1 MPVVLK
7 CPSPDQDCPVKPPK
21 AGKCCSEELLDEDPG
36 LESEQADS
44 QLSNVIYVLNFAIHL
59 FLTRSA
65 CYQIEKRGSK
75 FRHQN

>member
-7 CPSPDQDCPVKPPK
+7 WPSPDQDCAVKPLK
-21 AGKCCSEELLDEDPG
+21 GDNSSSEELLDEDPG

-44 QLSNVIYVLNFAIHL
+44 QLKNIIYVLNFAIYL

-65 CYQIEKRGSK
+65 CYQT
-75 FRHQN
+75 

>member
-7 CPSPDQDCPVKPPK
+7 WPSPDQDCTVKPLK
-21 AGKCCSEELLDEDPG
+21 GDNSCSEELDEDPE

-44 QLSNVIYVLNFAIHL
+44 QLDNIIYVLNFAIYL

-65 CYQIEKRGSK
+65 CYQT
-75 FRHQN
+75 